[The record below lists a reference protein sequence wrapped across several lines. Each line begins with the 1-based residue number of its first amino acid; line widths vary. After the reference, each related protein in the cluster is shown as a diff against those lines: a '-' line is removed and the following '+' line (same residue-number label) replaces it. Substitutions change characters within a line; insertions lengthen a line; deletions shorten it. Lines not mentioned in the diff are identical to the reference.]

1 MIVLLMGYNVTTCS
15 DITQQKYSA
24 RRPGAGLG
32 LGWGWA
38 EVGLGL
44 LHELGDLGEV
54 RWYTELK
61 PQDPRTTQLT
71 VLPRHE
77 LGERSRARGG
87 AA

>member
-44 LHELGDLGEV
+44 GWSWAGVGLGLG
-54 RWYTELK
+54 
-61 PQDPRTTQLT
+61 
-71 VLPRHE
+71 
-77 LGERSRARGG
+77 
-87 AA
+87 